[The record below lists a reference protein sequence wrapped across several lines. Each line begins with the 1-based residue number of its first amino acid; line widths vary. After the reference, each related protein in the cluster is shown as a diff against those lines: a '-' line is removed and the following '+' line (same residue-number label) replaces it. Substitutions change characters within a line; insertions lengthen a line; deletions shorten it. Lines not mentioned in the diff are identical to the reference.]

1 MNKIMKRLGVAAGI
15 ACFCCLGCIEV
26 DPLLQ
31 GGRKGSLSSVT
42 NTTYHGCAYSSEPW
56 GREWTAGGDRRHAL
70 YSVRAKY
77 NWWYALVATCTFGV
91 YMPMDLEWRYDMG
104 ERKGVSK

>member
-1 MNKIMKRLGVAAGI
+1 MNTTLKRLGAAAGI
-15 ACFCCLGCIEV
+15 VYLCCAGCVEI

-42 NTTYHGCAYSSEPW
+42 NVTYRGCAYSETPW
-56 GREWTAGGDRRHAL
+56 FQEWTVGGDRRHSL
-70 YSVRAKY
+70 YSVRPKY
-77 NWWYALVATCTFGV
+77 NWWYALVAVVTFGV

-104 ERKGVSK
+104 ERKEQGK